1 MELTPFDNEKILTA
15 KRWLLGFHQECWRE
29 KWGGK
34 DFPWENFYVAGG
46 AIASLLQGE
55 TPKDVDI
62 YCDSDSV
69 SKKMM
74 QELITIHRKDIK
86 ETKEYR
92 EFYAEDGKMV
102 SEWAVTMKNGASFI
116 FKNAGKPSEIKKS
129 FDYVHTTAHYQFLTI
144 DREPV
149 LFISPLAYHCA
160 VNKLLIVNNKVT
172 MTIGRRDK
180 FINRG
185 YTP

>member
-1 MELTPFDNEKILTA
+1 MELTPFDNEKILNA
-15 KRWLLGFHQECWRE
+15 KRWLLGFHSECMRE
-29 KWGGK
+29 NWGG
-34 DFPWENFYVAGG
+34 DFSWKSFYVAGG

-69 SKKMM
+69 SKAVM
-74 QELITIHRKDIK
+74 QKLITTYRKDIK
-86 ETKEYR
+86 ETKDYR

-116 FKNAGKPSEIKKS
+116 FKNAGMPSEIKKS
-129 FDYVHTTAHYQFLTI
+129 FDYVHTTAHYRFRTT

-160 VNKLLIVNNKVT
+160 VNKLLIVNNKLTVT
-172 MTIGRRDK
+172 VGRRDK

>member
-1 MELTPFDNEKILTA
+1 MELTPFDNEKILDA
-15 KRWLLGFHQECWRE
+15 KRWLLGFYYECMRE
-29 KWGGK
+29 EWGG
-34 DFPWENFYVAGG
+34 DFRWGNFYVAGG
-46 AIASLLQGE
+46 AIASLLQGD

-62 YCDSDSV
+62 YCESDVV
-69 SKKMM
+69 SKEMM
-74 QELITIHRKDIK
+74 QKLITTNRKDIK

-92 EFYAEDGKMV
+92 DFYAEDGKMV

-116 FKNAGKPSEIKKS
+116 FKNAGKPAEIKKS

-144 DREPV
+144 DREAK

-160 VNKLLIVNNKVT
+160 VNKLLIVNNTKRVT
-172 MTIGRRDK
+172 VGRRDK

-185 YTP
+185 YTT

>member
-1 MELTPFDNEKILTA
+1 MELTRFDEEKILNA
-15 KRWLLGFHQECWRE
+15 KRWLLGFHNECMRE
-29 KWGGK
+29 DWGQH
-34 DFPWENFYVAGG
+34 FPWKNFYVSGG

-69 SKKMM
+69 SKKIM
-74 QELITIHRKDIK
+74 QNLTTTHRQDIK

-92 EFYAEDGKMV
+92 EFYAEDGKMI
-102 SEWAVTMKNGASFI
+102 SEWAVTMKCGASFI
-116 FKNAGKPSEIKKS
+116 FKNAGKPTQIKKD
-129 FDYVHTTAHYQFLTI
+129 FDYIHTTAHYQFLTI
-144 DREPV
+144 DREAK

-160 VNKLLIVNNKVT
+160 VNKLLIVNNVKRVT
-172 MTIGRRDK
+172 VGRRDK

-185 YTP
+185 YTT

>member
-116 FKNAGKPSEIKKS
+116 FKNATK
-129 FDYVHTTAHYQFLTI
+129 
-144 DREPV
+144 
-149 LFISPLAYHCA
+149 
-160 VNKLLIVNNKVT
+160 
-172 MTIGRRDK
+172 
-180 FINRG
+180 
-185 YTP
+185 